1 MRYLVLAALISLL
14 TACADAP
21 PPAAIAPSPGP
32 EDPAAPASNVPY
44 RPVMAGTAYHGV
56 GSKP

>member
-1 MRYLVLAALISLL
+1 MKRLALVLLLALVS
-14 TACADAP
+14 ACTETS
-21 PPAAIAPSPGP
+21 PPAPMASPTPDNAG
-32 EDPAAPASNVPY
+32 ASSANMPY